1 MYSRATRLRPTARG
15 IHVRSTRGAACACL
29 VSAGARSAAGRPGMG
44 SADYPIGQKRTETG
58 RTRGGCTPEPG
69 TATWSAR
76 RPSRREARIELRRSV
91 HAVAQPPPAAPSGAE
106 RRGTGCNQ
114 GSASRGGSAKVP
126 DFLEFSPS
134 DSERVGLRG
143 ATDPDNRVSSD
154 IHDDILTRRRF
165 LETDAPRDRGGAAR
179 ARTPR
184 AGRPRPR
191 TPRAGAPPPRGRR
204 QGARTRSTSSRRTP
218 VQRVRSAR
226 IDQDPAATC
235 RTDVRPY
242 RVPTPNATVHAV
254 ADAPPLPGP
263 AHSAAP
269 GQRHRRLPRFRW
281 MPNAAARN
289 AAPARPPVR
298 SRAHDASARASKTAR
313 VWHTRRP
320 AAGEPPPRTPAAP
333 SVSLSL
339 SLSLSLSTISLP
351 LGRTI
356 VRSTGP
362 SVSHAST

>member
-1 MYSRATRLRPTARG
+1 
-15 IHVRSTRGAACACL
+15 
-29 VSAGARSAAGRPGMG
+29 MG

-165 LETDAPRDRGGAAR
+165 LETDAPRDRGAAR

-204 QGARTRSTSSRRTP
+204 QGARTRSSRRTR
-218 VQRVRSAR
+218 VQRECDQRESTRTPQRRAVRTCGRTAYRRRTRPCTQSQTHLRSQGRRTVRLRDSGTDACR
-226 IDQDPAATC
+226 GFVGC
-235 RTDVRPY
+235 RTRP
-242 RVPTPNATVHAV
+242 RETPRRPARRCGRAPTTRPH
-254 ADAPPLPGP
+254 
-263 AHSAAP
+263 
-269 GQRHRRLPRFRW
+269 
-281 MPNAAARN
+281 
-289 AAPARPPVR
+289 APARPHASGTHAGRLQGNHHPAPR
-298 SRAHDASARASKTAR
+298 PRPQSR
-313 VWHTRRP
+313 
-320 AAGEPPPRTPAAP
+320 
-333 SVSLSL
+333 SLSL
-339 SLSLSLSTISLP
+339 SLSLSRLSLSLAGARSSALPDRQYLTPLRNRTLTSASGDALP
-351 LGRTI
+351 LAGLIACALFGRH
-356 VRSTGP
+356 V
-362 SVSHAST
+362 ASRP